1 MEKFSFT
8 RQPLQVSIAA
18 ALLALPLLAQA
29 GFLDLPFEDLLKV
42 EISSASRKLQQV
54 QEVAAAVFV
63 ISREDIA
70 RSGARS
76 IPEALRLAPGVEVAR
91 IANNRWAVSI
101 RGFNGRFANKLLV
114 LKDGRS
120 VYSPLFSGVMWEA
133 EDANLGDIE
142 RIEVIRGPSA
152 AIWGA
157 NAVNGVINII
167 SRKSADTL
175 GTEVTASTATDEPA
189 SVTLR
194 HGVAVGDG
202 HLRLSAKGFDLA
214 AAKAGDGTKGN
225 DSWRSGRFGLRAD
238 WPAAHGGSWTLLGE
252 AYRSRADDRMDLAIY
267 SVATPVF
274 DIRQTNTGSNLSL
287 RRELPLAGGGQIEW
301 QIGAETSLVDVETLI
316 QEKRTTLSGEFQQR
330 TPLGGQHELLWG
342 GSYRLSSDQITLRPS
357 AIFDPSSFDRQ
368 QRDWRI
374 ASVFVHDE
382 MVLIPEKLRLSGGVR
397 VDSDNWSSAQAQPDL
412 RLAWTP
418 SAETTWW
425 TSLARAAR
433 LPSRLELDVPVN
445 VAETAAMPPYVP
457 AIKSIRLPPAQG
469 TLKPEVVTSLEA
481 GWRQRLSAQL
491 SVDAAAFVSDYVDLV
506 SLAAQQP
513 QPVSPVLVIVPI
525 SSNNAA
531 KARTQGLEVAVDW
544 QPSANWRVQANY
556 SQLRLSSPRLMD
568 AAAGI
573 AQDKLEGRVPRHR
586 ASLRSSWTLAD
597 GSHLDLWLKST
608 SPLKN
613 PQVPAYTTMD
623 LRYAFKVGEQVELA
637 IVGQNLL
644 DQRHLEFVSD
654 YLPVRSTEIGRSLL
668 VKATWRY

>member
-1 MEKFSFT
+1 MEKFTFT

-133 EDANLGDIE
+133 EDASLGDIE
-142 RIEVIRGPSA
+142 RIEVIRGASA
-152 AIWGA
+152 AMWGA

-175 GTEVTASTATDEPA
+175 GTEVTASTATDEPG
-189 SVTLR
+189 SVTVR
-194 HGVAVGDG
+194 HGMAVGDG
-202 HLRLSAKGFDLA
+202 HLRVSAKGFDLA
-214 AAKAGDGTKGN
+214 PSKAGDGTKGN
-225 DSWRSGRFGLRAD
+225 DSWRSGRLGLRGD
-238 WPAAHGGSWTLLGE
+238 WPAANGGSWTLLGE
-252 AYRSRADDRMDLAIY
+252 AYSSRADDRMELAVY
-267 SVATPVF
+267 SVAVPIF
-274 DIRQTNTGSNLSL
+274 DVGQTNTGSNLSL
-287 RRELPLAGGGQIEW
+287 RREQPLPGGGQFEW
-301 QIGAETSLVDVETLI
+301 QVGVGSSVVDLETFLR
-316 QEKRTTLSGEFQQR
+316 EKRTTLSGEFQQR
-330 TPLGGQHELLWG
+330 TPMGDQHELLWG
-342 GSYRLSSDQITLRPS
+342 GSYRVSRDQIDLRQS
-357 AIFDPSSFDRQ
+357 AIFDPSSFTRQ
-368 QRDWRI
+368 QREWRI

-397 VDSDNWSSAQAQPDL
+397 IDSDNWSSAQAQPDL

-418 SAETTWW
+418 NAETTWW

-433 LPSRLELDVPVN
+433 LPSRAELDIPVN
-445 VAETAAMPPYVP
+445 VAETAAMPPYMP
-457 AIKSIRLPPAQG
+457 AIKSVLFPPAQG
-469 TLKPEVVTSLEA
+469 TLKPEIVNSLEA
-481 GWRQRLSAQL
+481 GWRQRINAHLSL
-491 SVDAAAFVSDYVDLV
+491 DVAAFVSDYADLG
-506 SLAAQQP
+506 SLAVQAP
-513 QPVSPVLVIVPI
+513 QPVSPTLIIVPLTA
-525 SSNNAA
+525 NNAA
-531 KARTQGLEVAVDW
+531 KVRTHGLEVAADW
-544 QPSANWRVQANY
+544 QPTASWRIQAHY
-556 SQLRLSSPRLMD
+556 SQLHLSSQRLMD

-608 SPLKN
+608 SQLKN

-623 LRYAFKVGEQVELA
+623 LRYAFKVGEKVELTV
-637 IVGQNLL
+637 VGQNLL
-644 DQRHLEFVSD
+644 DQRHPEFVSD